1 MTLQNF
7 NVVAASCWLNYIF
20 IRSRDKIQPNYASK
34 ERQYYLLVKEI
45 RSNMFVQKAVSD
57 VHAELRLSVVYLSLD
72 STEVPCKAEW
82 TWFTDSTTSHQN
94 AIYILLFGFTYG
106 LLLGLQSIS
115 ADGKQ
120 QEGTC
125 IILGFDNLEV
135 QAVQKTRKTWR
146 SQVHGLAVTMK

>member
-20 IRSRDKIQPNYASK
+20 IRSRDKIQLNYASK

-45 RSNMFVQKAVSD
+45 RSNMFVRKAVSD

-82 TWFTDSTTSHQN
+82 TWCTDSTTSHQN

-120 QEGTC
+120 EGTC

-135 QAVQKTRKTWR
+135 QAVQKTRKSWR
-146 SQVHGLAVTMK
+146 SQVRGLAVTMK